1 MRPSPPP
8 FPMEIPALTSLRYCA
23 AIWVVFYHFSHFTN
37 AVALQEFPLVASGYL
52 GVDFFFILS
61 GFVLTHVYQP
71 QIAAGHF
78 DYWAFVSRR
87 FARIYPMHAVTLAA
101 FLLIGMMTRSGGL
114 YVSEWV
120 SGVSFA
126 GVENAVL
133 FRALIANLTL
143 IHAWGSTPQLFFNQ
157 PSWSIS
163 AEWFAYLMFP
173 VLILIR
179 RLPPQAEG
187 GKLIAVAGVFLLFA
201 AGIAVALNIE
211 LTRLT
216 WNAGILRIFP
226 EFLIGMSLHR
236 FGDTRS
242 AGPRGA
248 IAGLLLSAI
257 CVLMALLAGAALP
270 RLTVLL
276 ATVAVLGLAGI
287 VFFAADANRHGKL
300 YTLGAQLPVYLGEI
314 SYSVY
319 MVHLGVGIMLY
330 DALLPRWRP
339 TDVPTAVATVL
350 AGLVAATI
358 VSMLTYRFIEV
369 PGRRWLVGRA
379 RTLQAPA
386 VEARDD
392 A

>member
-1 MRPSPPP
+1 
-8 FPMEIPALTSLRYCA
+8 MEIPALTSLRYCA
-23 AIWVVFYHFSHFTN
+23 AIWVVFYHFSHFTD
-37 AVALQEFPLVASGYL
+37 AVALQEFPLITSGYL

-71 QIAAGHF
+71 Q
-78 DYWAFVSRR
+78 
-87 FARIYPMHAVTLAA
+87 M
-101 FLLIGMMTRSGGL
+101 
-114 YVSEWV
+114 
-120 SGVSFA
+120 
-126 GVENAVL
+126 
-133 FRALIANLTL
+133 
-143 IHAWGSTPQLFFNQ
+143 
-157 PSWSIS
+157 
-163 AEWFAYLMFP
+163 
-173 VLILIR
+173 
-179 RLPPQAEG
+179 
-187 GKLIAVAGVFLLFA
+187 
-201 AGIAVALNIE
+201 
-211 LTRLT
+211 T

-248 IAGLLLSAI
+248 VAGLLLSTI
-257 CVLMALLAGAALP
+257 CVLAALLAGAALP
-270 RLTVLL
+270 RFAVLL

-287 VFFAADANRHGKL
+287 VFFAADANRYGKL
-300 YTLGAQLPVYLGEI
+300 IALGAKLPVYLGEI

-350 AGLVAATI
+350 TGLVAATI

-369 PGRRWLVGRA
+369 SGRRWLIGRA
-379 RTLQAPA
+379 RMLQAPA
-386 VEARDD
+386 LEARHD

>member
-1 MRPSPPP
+1 
-8 FPMEIPALTSLRYCA
+8 MEIPALTSLRYCA

-71 QIAAGHF
+71 QIAAGRF
-78 DYWAFVSRR
+78 DYWTFVSKR
-87 FARIYPMHAVTLAA
+87 FARIYPMHVVTLAA
-101 FLLIGMMTRSGGL
+101 FLLIGLMTRSGGL

-120 SGVSFA
+120 SGVSFT

-133 FRALIANLTL
+133 FRALIANVTL
-143 IHAWGSTPQLFFNQ
+143 IHAWGSTPYLFFNQ

-179 RLPPQAEG
+179 RLPPRAEG
-187 GKLIAVAGVFLLFA
+187 GKLIVVAIVFLLFA
-201 AGIAVALNIE
+201 AGIAVAFQGE
-211 LTRLT
+211 LTRMS
-216 WNAGILRIFP
+216 WNVGILRIFP

-248 IAGLLLSAI
+248 VAGLLLSTI
-257 CVLMALLAGAALP
+257 CVLAALLAGAALP
-270 RLTVLL
+270 RFAVLL

-300 YTLGAQLPVYLGEI
+300 GALGAKLPVYLGEI

-350 AGLVAATI
+350 GGLVAATI

-386 VEARDD
+386 VEARHD